1 MTTAHRPTWAPA
13 LGGSATRE
21 GGLGSLSK
29 QTSVKDQAAHTKLK
43 FRQPGQGGA
52 AAAPI
57 DEEGFKAQLL
67 EREAKHEQKRKADKL
82 GTTEEALLE
91 QEQAEKRLKAIT
103 AIDPDLDADD
113 DDDGDGSDSDSD
125 SDDDEDDEAEL
136 LRELQRIK
144 AERAQEKEEEE
155 LAKTAEQEQINKESY
170 MRANPLLK
178 LGGGGGGAAS
188 SDFAVDRRWDDDVV
202 FKNCAR
208 NTKKDVGFVNDTL
221 RSEFHRKFMS
231 KYIQ

>member
-1 MTTAHRPTWAPA
+1 MT
-13 LGGSATRE
+13 
-21 GGLGSLSK
+21 SLFCF
-29 QTSVKDQAAHTKLK
+29 A
-43 FRQPGQGGA
+43 
-52 AAAPI
+52 
-57 DEEGFKAQLL
+57 
-67 EREAKHEQKRKADKL
+67 ADKL